1 MLSPSSIRKL
11 LYNPAPLNK
20 LIGRACLAAWNR
32 KKGHRTG
39 SRDPRPWSGAIG
51 KGTRLGECGSGG
63 CKIGGSSPALDV
75 RGSRYADTSSLRGVE
90 LKSGRELLV
99 SPEELLYSRNSS

>member
-32 KKGHRTG
+32 KRGHRTG

-51 KGTRLGECGSGG
+51 KGTRPPGQEPVLAGLGRAGVMTSGA
-63 CKIGGSSPALDV
+63 GGWKKEGTFPAFDG
-75 RGSRYADTSSLRGVE
+75 RGRRLSKRRPFRG
-90 LKSGRELLV
+90 GGTD
-99 SPEELLYSRNSS
+99 P